1 MFIQIA
7 PKVKVYITTTQMS
20 FITKY
25 KNYES
30 FKNTDL
36 LPEEVEIA
44 KILGDKSIFVR
55 KKLDDGTQYAL
66 NRRIKFV
73 KNDQKKYT

>member
-1 MFIQIA
+1 MFVQIA
-7 PKVKVYITTTQMS
+7 PKVRVFLTNTQVE
-20 FITKY
+20 FVNKY
-25 KNYES
+25 KDKES
-30 FKNTDL
+30 FRSTDL

-55 KKLDDGTQYAL
+55 KKLDNCMQYAL

-73 KNDQKKYT
+73 KDAKKK

>member
-7 PKVKVYITTTQMS
+7 PRVRVFLTGIQID
-20 FITKY
+20 FLNKY
-25 KNYES
+25 KNKES
-30 FKNTDL
+30 FRSTDL

-55 KKLDDGTQYAL
+55 KKLDNGMQYAL

-73 KNDQKKYT
+73 NDAKKK

>member
-7 PKVKVYITTTQMS
+7 PHVRVFLTNTQVE
-20 FITKY
+20 FVNKY
-25 KNYES
+25 KDKES
-30 FKNTDL
+30 FRSTDL

-55 KKLDDGTQYAL
+55 KKLDIGVQYAL
-66 NRRIKFV
+66 NRRIRFV
-73 KNDQKKYT
+73 QNATKK